1 MCIHIYIYN
10 KYIIIYIY
18 MLLVCLKMGSTI
30 FPGFPKFPAPAAL
43 AASPASA
50 ALVRH
55 AAARV
60 RVEAPEAP
68 RELAADKAVF
78 HGETKQTD

>member
-1 MCIHIYIYN
+1 
-10 KYIIIYIY
+10 
-18 MLLVCLKMGSTI
+18 MLWVCLKMGSTI

-68 RELAADKAVF
+68 RELAADRLFFMGRPSKRIDQDGIDREIVVI
-78 HGETKQTD
+78 